1 MNPFLPRNKAIKFD
15 ELRQC
20 PLLDSSLKAGF
31 DNLTRLM
38 TDICQTPVAY
48 LSFMDD
54 EQQWLV
60 SKLGITSTEADKY
73 LAFCASAISHPQEC
87 DLIIVRDAL
96 CDRSLAN
103 HPSVKSAPKIRF
115 FAGVP
120 LVTPSGLMI
129 GVLSTIDYVPRDL
142 SEKEQEAIRALR
154 QVAIALLSPYE
165 NLITAEQIIM
175 THQQANLGM
184 RESELQLETIIEN
197 SKDTQALQ
205 ECQRTELAV
214 SDLVK
219 EVTDIKFALDQSS
232 IVAITD
238 RTGTITYVNDKFCEI
253 SEYSKEELIGQNHRI
268 INSGY
273 HSKEFF
279 KQMWATISSGN
290 VWKGEIKNRAKN
302 GTYYWVY
309 TTIVPV
315 LNCEGKP
322 HQYVAIRQDITER
335 KQAEESLRQ
344 NENRFRALT
353 EIIPQQVWTA
363 DPNGALDY
371 VNQRILEYF
380 QRTYEEMVGWGWQNV
395 LHPDD
400 VQNCIERW
408 SHSLTT
414 GDAYEVEFRLRYAPD
429 GSYRWHLGRALPM
442 RDDKGQIVS
451 WFGTNTDIDEHKQA
465 EKERTQLLA
474 REQAAREAAVRSE
487 NRTRNILESIADAFF
502 SVDNEWRFT
511 YLNSRAEQLLFKT
524 KEELI
529 GKCIW
534 DEFPET
540 VGSTFKSE
548 SYRAVSCQVTVHF
561 EEFYQPLETWLEVR
575 SYPYQDGL
583 SVFLRDVTT
592 RKQSEAA
599 LLERSRLYTLE
610 AEVGT
615 ALGAGGTLSERLN
628 RCTEAM
634 LQHLEANFVSIW
646 TFNQQ
651 SVAEA
656 SASEAFLEQQAI
668 AFANSLSQVYWQDLL
683 AERRVS
689 LEGSVIGFV
698 AQTRQPYLSQ
708 DSSLR
713 SAGMEAR
720 LYNGEL
726 AESCLLI
733 ANSYFAGYPLIVEDR
748 LVGTIAVGSH
758 SRFTE
763 AVNHMLG
770 WVANALA
777 IAIDR
782 NWAKEALLARRE
794 ALLFGLASQ
803 IRDSLDLD
811 TILGTAVKE
820 IRSLLQVDRCQ
831 YLWCWSLPN
840 QPSLT
845 VTHEA
850 LAKPNQPSLL
860 GDCPPQELSPLSEK
874 IRQLQILRVDD
885 VKNDNSLDAQ
895 TKELLTPMGITSLLL
910 LPLKT
915 HAGHLGAIVC
925 SHCSGAKPWSNSEV
939 ELLQAVVDQLAIAID
954 QAELYAQTRAAAL
967 AAQTQAQQLATALNN
982 LKQAQSQL
990 IQTEKMSSLGQ
1001 MVAGIAHEINNPVN
1015 FITGNLSHTS
1025 DYIQELLDL
1034 ICLYQQHYPNT
1045 HPEILLR
1052 QEEIDIDFIINDL
1065 PKMLSSMEIGA
1076 ERIRQIV
1083 LSLRNFSRLD
1093 EAEMKPVNIHE
1104 GIENTLLILHH
1115 RLKPHPNHTGIQVIK
1130 EYGELPLVECY
1141 AGQLNQVFMNILS
1154 NSIEALEIGTVDWG
1168 LRENASSSPNPQSSI
1183 SPSPVTSQESPIP
1196 TISIS
1201 TEVRNNRVVIKIADN
1216 GAGMTEDVR
1225 KRLFD
1230 PFFTTKPVGKG
1241 TGLGLSISYQIVVEK
1256 HGGLLKCF
1264 SEPGKGAEFWIEI
1277 PLGQRF

>member
-1 MNPFLPRNKAIKFD
+1 MNAFLPGNKAIQVDK
-15 ELRQC
+15 LRQC
-20 PLLDSSLKAGF
+20 PLLNSSLKAGF
-31 DNLTRLM
+31 DNLTRLVA
-38 TDICQTPVAY
+38 DICQTPVAY

-54 EQQWLV
+54 EQQWLL
-60 SKLGITSTEADKY
+60 SKLGITTTEADKY
-73 LAFCASAISHPQEC
+73 LAFCASAIWHPQVCKC

-96 CDRSLAN
+96 CDRSFAS

-120 LVTPSGLMI
+120 LVTPSGLML

-142 SEKEQEAIRALR
+142 SDKEQEAIRALG

-165 NLITAEQIIM
+165 NLTTAKQIIM
-175 THQQANLGM
+175 THQQADVGM
-184 RESELQLETIIEN
+184 RESEFQLETIIEN
-197 SKDTQALQ
+197 SKDPQALQ
-205 ECQRTELAV
+205 ECQRTELELP
-214 SDLVK
+214 DLVK
-219 EVTDIKFALDQSS
+219 EVTDIKFSLDKSS
-232 IVAITD
+232 LVAITE
-238 RTGTITYVNDKFCEI
+238 RTGKITYVNEKFCEI
-253 SEYSKEELIGQNHRI
+253 SQYSKEELLGQKHRI
-268 INSGY
+268 INSEY

-279 KQMWATISSGN
+279 QQMWATISSGN

-302 GTYYWVY
+302 GTYYWVN

-315 LNCEGKP
+315 LNYEGKP
-322 HQYVAIRQDITER
+322 HQYVAIGQDITER

-344 NENRFRALT
+344 SEQRFRALT

-363 DPNGALDY
+363 EPNGALDY

-408 SHSLTT
+408 THSLTT

-429 GSYRWHLGRALPM
+429 GSYRWHLGRALPV

-465 EKERTQLLA
+465 EQERIQLLA

-502 SVDNEWRFT
+502 ALDNEWRFT
-511 YLNSRAEQLLFKT
+511 YLNSRAEQLLFRT
-524 KEELI
+524 KEELLN
-529 GKCIW
+529 KCIW

-540 VGSTFKSE
+540 VGSTFGDE
-548 SYRAVSCQVTVHF
+548 YHRAVSRQVTVHF
-561 EEFYQPLETWLEVR
+561 EEFYQPLETWFEVR
-575 SYPYQDGL
+575 AYPYQDGL
-583 SVFLRDVTT
+583 SVYLRDVTT
-592 RKQSEAA
+592 RKQSEAV
-599 LLERSRLYTLE
+599 LLERSRLFTLE

-615 ALGAGGTLSERLN
+615 ALGAGGTLSESLN

-634 LQHLEANFVSIW
+634 LKHLEATFVSIW
-646 TFNQQ
+646 TFNQKCFIEPGAKLGCLELQ
-651 SVAEA
+651 ATAFSN
-656 SASEAFLEQQAI
+656 SANQL
-668 AFANSLSQVYWQDLL
+668 YWQDLF
-683 AERRVS
+683 AEHRVS
-689 LEGSVIGFV
+689 LEGSLIGFV
-698 AQTRQPYLSQ
+698 AQSRQPYLTQ
-708 DSSLR
+708 DSNLR

-733 ANSYFAGYPLIVEDR
+733 SETYFAGYPLIVEDR
-748 LVGTIAVGSH
+748 LMGVIAVGSYQ
-758 SRFTE
+758 RCTE
-763 AVNHMLG
+763 AVHHTLG
-770 WVANALA
+770 WVANAIA
-777 IAIDR
+777 VAIDR
-782 NWAKEALLARRE
+782 TWAKEALLARRE

-811 TILGTAVKE
+811 TILGTAVNE

-850 LAKPNQPSLL
+850 IANPHKPSLL
-860 GDCPPQELSPLSEK
+860 GDCPPQQLAPLSNK
-874 IRQLQILRVDD
+874 IHQLQILRVDD
-885 VKNDNSLDAQ
+885 VKSDNNLDAD
-895 TKELLTPMGITSLLL
+895 TVALLTPLGITSLLL

-925 SHCSGAKPWSNSEV
+925 SHCSGAKYWSESEL

-967 AAQTQAQQLATALNN
+967 AAQTQAQQLAIALQN
-982 LKQAQSQL
+982 LKQTQSQL

-1025 DYIQELLDL
+1025 DYIQELLNVVY
-1034 ICLYQQHYPNT
+1034 LYQQCYPNP
-1045 HPEILLR
+1045 HPEIIARL
-1052 QEEIDIDFIINDL
+1052 EEIDIDFIIDDL

-1104 GIENTLLILHH
+1104 GIDNTLLILHH
-1115 RLKPHPNHTGIQVIK
+1115 RLNLHPNNTGIQVIK

-1154 NSIEALEIGTVDWG
+1154 NAIDALDPLIGNESLV
-1168 LRENASSSPNPQSSI
+1168 RSNPEENSN
-1183 SPSPVTSQESPIP
+1183 SQLP
-1196 TISIS
+1196 TIRIS
-1201 TEVRNNRVVIKIADN
+1201 TAVRNNNQVVIQIADN
-1216 GAGMTEDVR
+1216 GSGMTEDVR

-1264 SEPGKGAEFWIEI
+1264 SEPGKGAEFSIEI